1 MTREEALEL
10 AYNNRD
16 TQVAIDRLLDNG
28 YYVCYKNYYL
38 Y

>member
-16 TQVAIDRLLDNG
+16 TQVATDRLLDNG
-28 YYVCYKNYYL
+28 CYKNY
-38 Y
+38 

>member
-1 MTREEALEL
+1 MTREEELEL
-10 AYNNRD
+10 ACINRD
-16 TQVAIDRLLDNG
+16 TQVVIDRLLDNG